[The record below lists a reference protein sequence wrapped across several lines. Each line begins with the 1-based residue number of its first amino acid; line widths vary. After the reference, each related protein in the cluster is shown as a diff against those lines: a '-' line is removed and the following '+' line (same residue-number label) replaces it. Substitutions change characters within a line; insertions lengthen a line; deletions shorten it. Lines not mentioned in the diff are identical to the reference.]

1 MSDSN
6 DGTVTR
12 SVIDQI
18 KTDRTDNSKEMKEIT
33 SKIIDYPRLFLLRMR
48 DHHLSQAPPVDL
60 PHIQGVTFVQTSD
73 NNNSESMRGDL
84 TFNPD
89 FYEEAGDGEI
99 IQHGSLKSGRRDEW
113 DE

>member
-18 KTDRTDNSKEMKEIT
+18 KTDRTDNSKGKVIKLIHTHEVSEMKEIT

-48 DHHLSQAPPVDL
+48 DHHLSQVIPFALGHNLLDL
-60 PHIQGVTFVQTSD
+60 RHHLLIYPTSK
-73 NNNSESMRGDL
+73 E
-84 TFNPD
+84 
-89 FYEEAGDGEI
+89 
-99 IQHGSLKSGRRDEW
+99 
-113 DE
+113 